1 MTVVQPDPKTAV
13 AQPGPAPKPTRIYE
27 AKVRGE
33 SQYDRVTSMLM
44 AVVVGAA
51 LVVGWQSII
60 YWTNQAYASRV
71 TAPLQIVEVYGGG
84 GGSPE
89 GTPGSTEEINVA
101 GADVADRASNNEEAA
116 SDFEE
121 PNVQETPAVM
131 LDAAAE
137 AGENMAEVDVG
148 AVMPSGGPVASGKR
162 ASKLGTG
169 GPGLGFGPG
178 DGGVRR
184 EERWSIVYNQGQ
196 TLEEYARQLDALSV
210 ELGTVVGNQMVYAS
224 SFSGATPRKRTG
236 SGQNE
241 KRLYFV
247 WQGGAR
253 KASDVALL
261 RKAGVEVGEGAIF
274 QFYPSNVENVLSQL
288 EVRYKGKQPSEIRKT
303 RFSVVPRG
311 NSYGF
316 VVLSQEMLR

>member
-1 MTVVQPDPKTAV
+1 MTVAHPDPKTAV
-13 AQPGPAPKPTRIYE
+13 AQPGAPAKPVRIYE

-44 AVVVGAA
+44 AVVIGAA

-60 YWTNQAYASRV
+60 YWTNQAYAARV

-101 GADVADRASNNEEAA
+101 GADVADRASNNEEEA

-184 EERWSIVYNQGQ
+184 EERWSIIYNPGQ
-196 TLEEYARQLDALSV
+196 TLEEYSRQLDALGV
-210 ELGTVVGNQMVYAS
+210 ELGTIVGNQMVYAS
-224 SFSGATPRKRTG
+224 SFSGATPRRRTG

-253 KASDVALL
+253 KASDVTLL
-261 RKAGVEVGEGAIF
+261 KKAGVDVGEGAIF
-274 QFYPSNVENVLSQL
+274 QFYPPNVENVLSQL
-288 EVRYKGKQPSEIRKT
+288 EVRYRGKQPSEIRKT
-303 RFSVVPRG
+303 RFSVVPQG
-311 NSYGF
+311 NTYGF
-316 VVLSQEMLR
+316 VVLSQETLR

>member
-1 MTVVQPDPKTAV
+1 
-13 AQPGPAPKPTRIYE
+13 
-27 AKVRGE
+27 
-33 SQYDRVTSMLM
+33 M

-71 TAPLQIVEVYGGG
+71 TAPLEIIEVFGGG
-84 GGSPE
+84 GGSPD

-101 GADVADRASNNEEAA
+101 GADVADRASNNEEEA
-116 SDFEE
+116 SAFEE

-137 AGENMAEVDVG
+137 AGETLAEVDVG

-178 DGGVRR
+178 DGGVKR
-184 EERWSIVYNQGQ
+184 EERWSILYNQGQ
-196 TLEEYARQLDALSV
+196 TLEEYARQLDSLGV
-210 ELGTVVGNQMVYAS
+210 ELAAVVGNEMVYAS
-224 SFSGATPRKRTG
+224 GFSSPTPRRRTG

-253 KASDVALL
+253 KGSDVALL
-261 RKAGVEVGEGAIF
+261 RKAGVEVGEGAVF
-274 QFYPSNVENVLSQL
+274 QFYPPNVENLLIQL
-288 EVRYKGKQPSEIRKT
+288 EVRYAGKQPSEIRKT
-303 RFSVVPRG
+303 RFSVVPKG
-311 NSYGF
+311 GSYGI
-316 VVLSQEMLR
+316 VVLSQESLR